1 MKPIATP
8 LLLGLFLALDPAVVK
23 SLEHPSSDTDTSD
36 VDSAAAGEVDTDRG
50 FSWHLEFEDRH
61 RHHSPMALFRR
72 HDHAEGTCTQLLRLP
87 MFSLYRS
94 ESWQDRRDLRILSL
108 PIIGSL
114 YRHRVDGN
122 SHRREFL
129 YLIDIESREGED

>member
-1 MKPIATP
+1 
-8 LLLGLFLALDPAVVK
+8 
-23 SLEHPSSDTDTSD
+23 
-36 VDSAAAGEVDTDRG
+36 
-50 FSWHLEFEDRH
+50 
-61 RHHSPMALFRR
+61 
-72 HDHAEGTCTQLLRLP
+72 